1 MSETLYFSGNTGAE
15 GGTYLRI
22 TRQPGIVIDSM
33 VVSFRKWNGR
43 RTLLSQN
50 ARWTGNGW
58 DPTRWVPKPPIIPA
72 HVIALVERRM
82 CGGHSDDHA

>member
-22 TRQPGIVIDSM
+22 TRQPGMVIDSM

-58 DPTRWVPKPPIIPA
+58 DPTIESMTMP
-72 HVIALVERRM
+72 
-82 CGGHSDDHA
+82 G